1 MEQCGESLHGYLGTL
16 YYFIILY
23 IYILYNHV
31 PLNGKYMHIELF
43 FILKVFKGGHEMMAV
58 NWMMIFPAWGKVITF
73 FGMHSTGKE
82 HCSVGYQPLFQ

>member
-1 MEQCGESLHGYLGTL
+1 
-16 YYFIILY
+16 
-23 IYILYNHV
+23 
-31 PLNGKYMHIELF
+31 MHIELF